1 MEPGIRGV
9 HTQRVVVDDPDAGEV
24 GERRPPDRAAAYE
37 LFRELEFANL
47 TREFA
52 DAKVVPVASTS
63 DLDYKVVRNRAELDA
78 FRRSEDKRM
87 GDIVKAANLDL
98 K

>member
-1 MEPGIRGV
+1 VKEPEFGDQLKLLGIDIAGGNRG
-9 HTQRVVVDDPDAGEV
+9 
-24 GERRPPDRAAAYE
+24 
-37 LFRELEFANL
+37 
-47 TREFA
+47 
-52 DAKVVPVASTS
+52 
-63 DLDYKVVRNRAELDA
+63 ELDA